1 MWLRINGSASAK
13 GANTAVC
20 EPRWP
25 ILITFEVAALAVVP
39 RKITGPVIAVA
50 PRSLIT
56 SRRRHNLLAEF
67 WVLISVVCVTH
78 SIYGLSLGK
87 SPSAI
92 QNLGAE
98 PIEAHRINPALRDR
112 QTIGSCTVAAAE
124 LDGHRAVFALL
135 CGDVVNG
142 IGVKLVGLEVAL
154 GVVDGDRPEG
164 IDRHVLNL

>member
-13 GANTAVC
+13 GANTPVC

-67 WVLISVVCVTH
+67 PVLILLVSVTPPPPQ
-78 SIYGLSLGK
+78 
-87 SPSAI
+87 SPPGASGSEYSWIAGGPPASAVPGI
-92 QNLGAE
+92 RTAC
-98 PIEAHRINPALRDR
+98 ARDR
-112 QTIGSCTVAAAE
+112 LAAPSC
-124 LDGHRAVFALL
+124 LGH
-135 CGDVVNG
+135 
-142 IGVKLVGLEVAL
+142 
-154 GVVDGDRPEG
+154 
-164 IDRHVLNL
+164 